1 MEEFIQIDGGTL
13 KPLSSGDAEEL
24 NMLGRRWFFVAATST
39 PSWAFSTKRCS
50 GGRIFASD

>member
-39 PSWAFSTKRCS
+39 PSWAFSTKR
-50 GGRIFASD
+50 